1 MTNIFSIYLRCSRY
15 SNNKFVLKDYT
26 MSSKLS
32 DIIHHQPY
40 LYVKKKRLTKILQI
54 LIWISENVTN
64 RN

>member
-15 SNNKFVLKDYT
+15 NNNKFVLKDYT

-32 DIIHHQPY
+32 DIIHYQPY

-54 LIWISENVTN
+54 LI
-64 RN
+64 